1 VNVLTDVAPAM
12 AVALR
17 PTSESSLVALARE
30 GPDASLGRLLDRDIA
45 SRAIVT
51 AAGAGAAWLFARL
64 SGSEERAR
72 TVGLVAL
79 VGTQLG
85 QTLASGGVSVPVLT
99 TSLASAAV
107 LGGIVQTPGIS
118 QLFGCRPLGALGW
131 ATAIVASGAATGAS
145 VVLPGAVEAL
155 GERLGADSWL
165 GAATA
170 GAGAALD
177 GPPSTSPEAL
187 GPGDRSATAA
197 APSGR
202 AS

>member
-1 VNVLTDVAPAM
+1 M

-17 PTSESSLVALARE
+17 PTGESSLVALARE

-64 SGSEERAR
+64 SGDEERAR

-85 QTLASGGVSVPVLT
+85 QTLASGGVSAPVLT

-107 LGGIVQTPGIS
+107 LGAVVQTPGIS
-118 QLFGCRPLGALGW
+118 QIFGCRPLGPFAW
-131 ATAIVASGAATGAS
+131 ATAALASGAATGAS
-145 VVLPGAVEAL
+145 VILPGVVEAL
-155 GERLGADSWL
+155 GERLGVGAWL
-165 GAATA
+165 GAAA
-170 GAGAALD
+170 SGAGPALSA
-177 GPPSTSPEAL
+177 PPSAL
-187 GPGDRSATAA
+187 PAAPVWGDRAA
-197 APSGR
+197 ATTESTGRSG
-202 AS
+202 